1 MFIVFCRE
9 CGHKVETDNYIDYIG
24 KECEMCGSIELDIE
38 QVLGDNF
45 PVIDKDPKKQ
55 FYQHNELLEIQKII
69 KENRPKI
76 TKQEIEDF
84 VLDLELKTVD
94 DFLKLK
100 GEVK

>member
-9 CGHKVETDNYIDYIG
+9 CGHKVETDNYIDFIG

-45 PVIDKDPKKQ
+45 PVIHNDIKKQ
-55 FYQHNELLEIQKII
+55 NKHFSTNDFIHLKEELKFSKLS
-69 KENRPKI
+69 KI

-84 VLDLELKTVD
+84 ILDLELKTVTE
-94 DFLKLK
+94 L
-100 GEVK
+100 VKE